1 MTGKTDTVLFDFDG
15 TVMNT
20 NDLIIDSWQH
30 AFRTLTGAEGPAEAI
45 KRSFGEPLYDT
56 VARFFPGKDVDQ
68 VVETYRSYHID
79 RFVDAIKLFD
89 GIPELLETLRQR
101 GYTMG
106 LVTARLYRTTML
118 GVEKYDLL
126 RYFSALVSVED
137 TEKPKPAPDPILLC
151 LNKLGKNPENAVM
164 VGDTKH
170 DIQSARAAGV
180 SPVLVGWTLALP
192 KEEWDGPDKP
202 DYIIETPKD
211 LLKIIT

>member
-1 MTGKTDTVLFDFDG
+1 VSRKRDTVLFDFDG

-30 AFRTLTGAEGPAEAI
+30 AFRTITGAEGSLDAI
-45 KRSFGEPLYDT
+45 RRSFGEPLSDT
-56 VARFFPGKDVDQ
+56 VARFFPGIDVEEA
-68 VVETYRSYHID
+68 VRIYRSWHVD

-89 GIPELLETLRQR
+89 GIPELLETLRQQ

-126 RYFSALVSVED
+126 RYFSAIVADED

-151 LNKLGKNPENAVM
+151 LKRLGKTPENAVM

-180 SPVLVGWTLALP
+180 PAVLVGWTLAVP
-192 KEEWDGPDKP
+192 KDEWYGPDKP
-202 DYIIETPKD
+202 DHIIEKPKD
-211 LLKIIT
+211 LLELIS